1 MLLNWWEH
9 TRRCGIQNVLVGAL
23 DDYTMN
29 VGAQSGGKGRGVG
42 GRGRGV
48 GGGGEEW
55 GEGARSGGMGMH
67 FRLTQHHRIP
77 SIRLHGV
84 LPPGNFRSNATAFQG
99 MGMLKTAFVLAVL
112 EAGSDVLLSDTD
124 VVWLRDPHAY
134 FYENADVAHA
144 DVFVTSD
151 SLSHSNDVAS
161 QQRSPSVMV
170 GTDAQGWFRNAT
182 PRATEIFGNAYEHA
196 LNTGILFFRASPD
209 SVALALTWHHA
220 MRTRGRSEGWEKIWG
235 DQHAFNM
242 LLRYKMFP
250 IQVVSSPTTG
260 RPISNRVFWA
270 FSRRLKLALLPLVLF
285 CNGHVFFEQQMPRR
299 IGVTPYAV
307 HSTFQFHYGAG
318 KIGRFREAGLWAL
331 DPPEFYTRGNFLS
344 FDVKLPAWIEAMPTG
359 IDKHQA
365 TIEYAYAVTR
375 KALAIARLLNR
386 FLILPHVTC
395 YCDRW
400 WDSLWEPC
408 RAPGGDIDP
417 PFTCPIDLFIN
428 PMAWGS
434 DPTTMVYRPAS
445 FLSLPQ
451 VPNEIR
457 LSKAVVGVRYGS
469 VSGEEASSRVPAAG
483 EELFAK
489 LPSDRLLRS
498 EGEGVQ
504 KHGESVPGYSL
515 EGGNR
520 RVDFRN
526 RGSVQDDR
534 RELGKEEG
542 RRIGG
547 EQEERGSRS
556 EGREKERVFLPANAT
571 DGEVQRS
578 LGGLDSVRVL
588 HLADAAHSFCRKN
601 EGLFVR
607 VGERVRERKGET
619 GGGGQEE
626 GQGRRDVGS

>member
-29 VGAQSGGKGRGVG
+29 VGAQSGRKGRGVG
-42 GRGRGV
+42 GRGA
-48 GGGGEEW
+48 EW
-55 GEGARSGGMGMH
+55 GEGARSGG
-67 FRLTQHHRIP
+67 LTQHHRIP

-99 MGMLKTAFVLAVL
+99 MGMLKTALVSAVL
-112 EAGSDVLLSDTD
+112 ESGWDVLLSDTD

-161 QQRSPSVMV
+161 QQRNPSVMV

-270 FSRRLKLALLPLVLF
+270 FSRRLKLALLPLALF
-285 CNGHVFFEQQMPRR
+285 YNGHVFFEQQMPRR

-318 KIGRFREAGLWAL
+318 KIGRFREAGLWAR

-359 IDKHQA
+359 IDKHEA
-365 TIEYAYAVTR
+365 TIE
-375 KALAIARLLNR
+375 L
-386 FLILPHVTC
+386 
-395 YCDRW
+395 
-400 WDSLWEPC
+400 
-408 RAPGGDIDP
+408 
-417 PFTCPIDLFIN
+417 
-428 PMAWGS
+428 
-434 DPTTMVYRPAS
+434 
-445 FLSLPQ
+445 
-451 VPNEIR
+451 
-457 LSKAVVGVRYGS
+457 
-469 VSGEEASSRVPAAG
+469 
-483 EELFAK
+483 
-489 LPSDRLLRS
+489 
-498 EGEGVQ
+498 
-504 KHGESVPGYSL
+504 
-515 EGGNR
+515 
-520 RVDFRN
+520 
-526 RGSVQDDR
+526 
-534 RELGKEEG
+534 
-542 RRIGG
+542 
-547 EQEERGSRS
+547 
-556 EGREKERVFLPANAT
+556 
-571 DGEVQRS
+571 
-578 LGGLDSVRVL
+578 
-588 HLADAAHSFCRKN
+588 
-601 EGLFVR
+601 
-607 VGERVRERKGET
+607 
-619 GGGGQEE
+619 
-626 GQGRRDVGS
+626 